1 MKNFLLTSTEDNE
14 PIAVISKEGK
24 TTPSEFNRAIALAI
38 NEHYIMEKT
47 NVSRFEDEMT
57 FEAISVCEDDFT
69 HIRDFI
75 LEEIAVY

>member
-1 MKNFLLTSTEDNE
+1 MKNFLLTDTDYNI

-24 TTPSEFNRAIALAI
+24 ATPSEFNKAIELAI

-57 FEAISVCEDDFT
+57 FEATSVCEDDFT
-69 HIRDFI
+69 HIRAFI
-75 LEEIAVY
+75 LTEIAVY